1 MSWRGLCISSPAR
14 LDLRAGRLLLRREGE
29 EDVALPLEDLSF
41 VVIDTPQVRLSAA
54 LLSACAEQGCLLL
67 TVDARHMPC
76 AAVLPLAPYYRQ
88 LSTLQAQVALGEVRK
103 KRLWQACVRAKIG
116 NQAACLRLLG
126 RDGAER
132 VATLRTKVGS
142 GDPDN
147 VEAVA
152 ARLYWSRLFRHFRR
166 DPDAADRRNSLLNY
180 AYALLRACVARELA
194 ARGFAPALG
203 IHHRGPYNAFNL
215 ADDMMEAW
223 RPFADLL
230 VARHL
235 EAGPAGDDAE
245 LSPADKAALL
255 GLLHGQVD
263 WEGGRSC
270 CPRPWAVRWR
280 PCVSIMPKKG
290 RCRPFPSLG
299 NKEGA
304 CLRKRCDTCVCWS
317 FSICRSKQ
325 RMTSGRPTASA
336 TFCCGTAMTGC
347 SSRSMP
353 AFAGARKMWR
363 PISGGCKKTCRRTAA
378 CACCR

>member
-29 EDVALPLEDLSF
+29 EDVALPLEDLGF

-245 LSPADKAALL
+245 LAPADKAALL

-263 WEGGRSC
+263 WEGGRC
-270 CPRPWAVRWR
+270 LLPRPWAVRWR
-280 PCVSIMPKKG
+280 PCVPIMPKKG

>member
-203 IHHRGPYNAFNL
+203 IHHRSPYNAFNL

-245 LSPADKAALL
+245 LAPADKAALL

-263 WEGGRSC
+263 WEG
-270 CPRPWAVRWR
+270 
-280 PCVSIMPKKG
+280 G

>member
-29 EDVALPLEDLSF
+29 EGVALPLENLGF

-263 WEGGRSC
+263 WEGGRCLLPIQHPIRKNLVLLPGKITVFSSKNTRFSIFQISRGKLGGQPRRTGYAYETGYQISRGKLGGQ
-270 CPRPWAVRWR
+270 PRP
-280 PCVSIMPKKG
+280 
-290 RCRPFPSLG
+290 
-299 NKEGA
+299 
-304 CLRKRCDTCVCWS
+304 
-317 FSICRSKQ
+317 
-325 RMTSGRPTASA
+325 
-336 TFCCGTAMTGC
+336 
-347 SSRSMP
+347 
-353 AFAGARKMWR
+353 ARR
-363 PISGGCKKTCRRTAA
+363 LTAA
-378 CACCR
+378 HRPV